1 MSERSAE
8 RRHGAIVIAFRDLLE
23 FVRDRRTLFITLLMP
38 LITYP
43 VLALSSTLGVRTAI
57 RAIEGGGSGSRLTL
71 VYSGPDAEAW
81 ARRVDDL
88 AAAGTG
94 RPPGWPEQIVTLIM
108 PTEEFARQQID
119 SGKADAWIDL
129 PAGTVAA
136 VDAAETVPLVV
147 RLSDRRPGGPA
158 ERGFVRTILDS
169 VADDARRRRL
179 DRAGLPVTL
188 CEPLAVEFRGGE
200 AAAAPVRQVL
210 PTMIGTVLVLLALL
224 MATGAYYPA
233 SDALAGEKERG
244 TIETL
249 LIAPCTTSQ
258 LVLGKFLAVFAVTLA
273 TLAVNAVSIAL
284 TSTVILR
291 MLPTAATAVP
301 ARAAVVCAAVT
312 LVAYTGLAAVASA
325 LCLAVTSASKSL
337 KEAHNTLS
345 PVVMLV
351 AALAGSALLPGMD
364 ANPWLPAIPFAGQ
377 VAVAK
382 RAFVAAEAADAG
394 VAVEV
399 LPGLAVSLASCA
411 VLTFLCL
418 RLTAVMLAD
427 EEILFRGPD
436 APRGLARPAPRRLP
450 TPTQA
455 VGLALA
461 SFALLWYAQG
471 LGGTDLGSTL
481 VAQQALA
488 VVAPLAAVAWWQR
501 TDAVATYALRLP
513 GGGLVAAAA
522 TVTGAALVGCGLFV
536 IGAVAFVTVFGTD
549 VSEQVRELGAQLA
562 AMVRGTSPWVAV
574 LLLAVM
580 PACCEEL
587 VFRGWMLAGLAGE
600 GCSNRRAAA
609 AVVVQ
614 ATIFALFHLLPE
626 RMPQTFVMGLALGW
640 MTLATRSLLPAIVA
654 HAAHNATPVLLLA
667 SRTVG
672 EDARLVAADGAVVPA
687 WAAAAAVGCLV
698 AGAGIIAA
706 AGRRSTGA

>member
-1 MSERSAE
+1 MSERGAE
-8 RRHGAIVIAFRDLLE
+8 RRHNATIIAFRDLLE

-57 RAIEGGGSGSRLTL
+57 REIEGGASGSRLTL
-71 VYSGPDAEAW
+71 AYSGPDAEAW

-88 AAAGTG
+88 DSADTG

-108 PTEEFARQQID
+108 PTQEFARQQID
-119 SGKADAWIDL
+119 SGQADAWIDL
-129 PAGTVAA
+129 PAGTMAA
-136 VDAAETVPLVV
+136 IDAVETVPLVV
-147 RLSDRRPGGPA
+147 RLSDRRPAGPA
-158 ERGFVRTILDS
+158 VRGFVRTILDR

-179 DRAGLPVTL
+179 DRAGLPMTL

-273 TLAVNAVSIAL
+273 TLVVNAVSIAL

-382 RAFVAAEAADAG
+382 RAFVEAEAAGGALG
-394 VAVEV
+394 V
-399 LPGLAVSLASCA
+399 LPGLAVSLASCGL
-411 VLTFLCL
+411 LTFLCL

-471 LGGTDLGSTL
+471 FGSTDLGSTL

-513 GGGLVAAAA
+513 GAGLVAAAA
-522 TVTGAALVGCGLFV
+522 TVTGAALMGCGLFV
-536 IGAVAFVTVFGTD
+536 IGAVVFVTVFGTD
-549 VSEQVRELGAQLA
+549 VSEQVQELGAQLVA
-562 AMVRGTSPWVAV
+562 VVRGTSPWASI

-600 GCSNRRAAA
+600 GSSSRRAAV

-640 MTLATRSLLPAIVA
+640 MTLATRSLLPAVVA

-667 SRTVG
+667 SRMAG
-672 EDARLVAADGAVVPA
+672 EDARLVAADGATVPA
-687 WAAAAAVGCLV
+687 WAVAAAVGCLV
-698 AGAGIIAA
+698 AGTGLIAA
-706 AGRRSTGA
+706 AGRRRRGA